1 MVDESVFVARKQF
14 RHYTRLVKS
23 SPKSIYHHQK
33 RLEAASKMGDVEPIQ
48 GVAADY
54 FFACWYEVA
63 EQKDWIIPALQT
75 LLPAHIANKFLAY
88 INTGYYLPA
97 ISPLAT
103 RWSVLTVPSM
113 SIPAYQV
120 YVGKDEAK
128 KLAKSVSTQLL
139 TAKMLGDEVAVKTI
153 QQEYFGHCL
162 ACFDKMGFMMTWF
175 ALSKQGWVF
184 DEAWLSCRMS
194 LERV

>member
-1 MVDESVFVARKQF
+1 MFVARKQF

-23 SPKSIYHHQK
+23 SPKNVYYHQK
-33 RLEAASKMGDVEPIQ
+33 RLEVASKMGEVEPIQ
-48 GVAADY
+48 GAATDY
-54 FFACWYEVA
+54 FFACWYEVLD
-63 EQKDWIIPALQT
+63 QTHWIIPALQA
-75 LLPAHIANKFLAY
+75 LLPAHIFNKFSLY
-88 INTGYYLPA
+88 VNTGCYLSV
-97 ISPLAT
+97 ITPLAT

-120 YVGKDEAK
+120 YIGKDEAK
-128 KLAKSVSTQLL
+128 KLAKAVSTQLL
-139 TAKMLGDEVAVKTI
+139 TAKALGDETAVWTI
-153 QQEYFGHCL
+153 QQEYFSHCL